1 MNGDNS
7 GMSTEPKNTPKSPHQ
22 MSTAEL
28 EEAHRIHREMA
39 NKLLEE
45 IKARREAEKKEKKK
59 D

>member
-45 IKARREAEKKEKKK
+45 IKIGRAHV
-59 D
+59 